1 MRLIPLLI
9 ASCVAVALAAC
20 SVKPA
25 SEADNAQL
33 KQQLQALQQQVD
45 ALKANQEPV
54 ELGQQML
61 ELQTRHARL
70 WAAGQAENWLL
81 AHFMLAELDET
92 LGAVV
97 AKNGDH
103 AALQPARLA
112 EVLPSMMDPAIK
124 NMRIAID
131 AGDKAAFEK
140 AYDGLSEACTRCHQA
155 AGNDFLVMQRPRTPV
170 LDNLDAAPVH

>member
-1 MRLIPLLI
+1 MRLTFLL
-9 ASCVAVALAAC
+9 ATAALVLTAC
-20 SVKPA
+20 SAKPA
-25 SEADNAQL
+25 SEQGDAQL
-33 KQQLQALQQQVD
+33 KQQLQALQHQVD

-92 LGAVV
+92 LEAVV

-112 EVLPSMMDPAIK
+112 EVLPSIMDPAVK
-124 NMRIAID
+124 NLRTAID
-131 AGDKAAFEK
+131 AGDKAAFET
-140 AYDGLSEACTRCHQA
+140 AYDGLSAACTSCHQA
-155 AGNDFLVMQRPRTPV
+155 AGNNFLVLQRPRTAV
-170 LDNLDAAPVH
+170 LDNLDVTPVH